1 MKRCPYC
8 AEEIQDA
15 AVICRYCSRSL
26 VPATAGPRAQP
37 VVPFQPY
44 YVQRAQMNPL
54 AIASLV
60 CSVLWLYWIG
70 AILGVV
76 FGHIAKKQIDESN
89 GTQEGRALAL
99 AGLIVGWVE
108 IGLLVIII
116 IIIVAA
122 ASNSRGY

>member
-1 MKRCPYC
+1 
-8 AEEIQDA
+8 
-15 AVICRYCSRSL
+15 
-26 VPATAGPRAQP
+26 
-37 VVPFQPY
+37 
-44 YVQRAQMNPL
+44 
-54 AIASLV
+54 
-60 CSVLWLYWIG
+60 
-70 AILGVV
+70 V